1 MASELVQ
8 YDNKEILVI
17 DEIPPFN
24 IIDYDVYNKKDFKKY
39 TDDIER
45 IVRTSFEYR
54 EFTSFL
60 RNYMDMNKCSFFE
73 NVNNIDT
80 FKIKIHIHHCPFTLY
95 DIVIT
100 VFNKRMFYN
109 EPTDV
114 EMVAKE
120 VMYIHYFLMVGLI
133 PLAETVH
140 ELVHKQILFIPLDK
154 VMGNYEYFINNY
166 KQFIPDE
173 AIEKIEYMKE
183 QTRIYNESANL
194 EILKQQPLYI
204 EIPHDDYIGS
214 YKIPSME
221 KVIDLM
227 QKRVNELRNNNQKQ
241 ISYSPI
247 YYDNIEQEQPK
258 LISPVIYYEDFN
270 GQKLINPV
278 VYESS

>member
-24 IIDYDVYNKKDFKKY
+24 ILDYDIYNKKDFKKY

-114 EMVAKE
+114 ELVAKE

-154 VMGNYEYFINNY
+154 VMGNYEYFISNY

-204 EIPHDDYIGS
+204 EIPHDDYIGT

-221 KVIDLM
+221 RIIDLM
-227 QKRVNELRNNNQKQ
+227 QNRVNELKNNNQKQ
-241 ISYSPI
+241 ISYSPM

-258 LISPVIYYEDFN
+258 LISPVTYYEDFGERN
-270 GQKLINPV
+270 LIKPV
-278 VYESS
+278 VYE